1 MLLSQTDYTVDQ
13 QNRHPTYGIPA
24 SQQSTQSVTPS
35 TLLLV
40 KQLPPLEPLPSI
52 LPRTTPSFLPPPG
65 LQLPGHD
72 ELQALYYQYWA
83 AVDPLA
89 HIIHKPW
96 FEGEF
101 CKYLLHGQIV
111 DNAPVSFKALLLAMC
126 LAAAVSLPP
135 GKAEKI
141 SGVTQETLV
150 DRLKVATEMALT
162 DARYMSSTQLQTI
175 QAFTLYLVRIDSSS
189 QKYLV
194 I

>member
-1 MLLSQTDYTVDQ
+1 M
-13 QNRHPTYGIPA
+13 
-24 SQQSTQSVTPS
+24 TPS

-40 KQLPPLEPLPSI
+40 KQLPPLEPLPGI
-52 LPRTTPSFLPPPG
+52 LPRTAPSFLPPPG
-65 LQLPGHD
+65 LQLPGGD
-72 ELQALYYQYWA
+72 ELQALYYQYWT

-89 HIIHKPW
+89 HSIHKPW

-101 CKYLLHGQIV
+101 CKYLLHGQII

-126 LAAAVSLPP
+126 LAAAVSLPA

-162 DARYMSSTQLQTI
+162 DARYMSSTQLQTL
-175 QAFTLYLVRIDSSS
+175 QAFTLYLVRINSIR
-189 QKYLV
+189 QK
-194 I
+194 